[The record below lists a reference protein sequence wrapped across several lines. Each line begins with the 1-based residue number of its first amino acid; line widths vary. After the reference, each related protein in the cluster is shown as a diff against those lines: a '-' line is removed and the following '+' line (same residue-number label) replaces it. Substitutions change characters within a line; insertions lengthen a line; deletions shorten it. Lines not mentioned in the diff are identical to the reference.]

1 MSRTPRVT
9 GSDLVAALAKAGFRL
24 LRVKGSH
31 HFLRHED
38 GRSTVVAVHSGETLG
53 PGLLHKVLRDCNL
66 NVDGP
71 RRYFGPGSRA
81 AVAGIAESGVLYE
94 ALVKHARAA
103 YPGALVT

>member
-38 GRSTVVAVHSGETLG
+38 GRSTVVPAHSGETIG
-53 PGLLHKVLRDCNL
+53 PGLLHKILRDCQL
-66 NVDGP
+66 T
-71 RRYFGPGSRA
+71 
-81 AVAGIAESGVLYE
+81 AEQLTE
-94 ALVKHARAA
+94 L
-103 YPGALVT
+103 L